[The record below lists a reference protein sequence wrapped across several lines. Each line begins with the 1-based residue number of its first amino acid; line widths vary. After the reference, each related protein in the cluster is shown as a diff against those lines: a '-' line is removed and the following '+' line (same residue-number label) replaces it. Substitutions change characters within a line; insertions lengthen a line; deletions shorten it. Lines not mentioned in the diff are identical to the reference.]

1 MVLTE
6 GVIFVCRFLCWWKMA
21 MMAVWA
27 AVLMTYGASIG
38 IAKVVYKLGGGLLKC
53 ACCVLMSVG
62 KIITG

>member
-1 MVLTE
+1 
-6 GVIFVCRFLCWWKMA
+6 